1 MSNCSEERLRRWKAN
16 AAKQARA
23 DICTFSG
30 DEEAWLQYKAEQLRK
45 AREVRRMM
53 KAGSKA
59 PVTEERLQHLLER
72 HKRLQYIREHE
83 QK

>member
-1 MSNCSEERLRRWKAN
+1 MANSSEERMRRWRAN
-16 AAKQARA
+16 AAKKARA
-23 DICTFSG
+23 DICVFSG
-30 DEEAWLQYKAEQLRK
+30 DEETWLQYKAEQLRK
-45 AREVRRMM
+45 AREVRQMM
-53 KAGSKA
+53 KAGGKA

>member
-1 MSNCSEERLRRWKAN
+1 MSNCSEERLRRWKTN
-16 AAKQARA
+16 AAKQARV

-30 DEEAWLQYKAEQLRK
+30 DEETWNRRKAERVKK
-45 AREVRRMM
+45 AHKVRRMM

-59 PVTEERLQHLLER
+59 PVTEERLQHLWER